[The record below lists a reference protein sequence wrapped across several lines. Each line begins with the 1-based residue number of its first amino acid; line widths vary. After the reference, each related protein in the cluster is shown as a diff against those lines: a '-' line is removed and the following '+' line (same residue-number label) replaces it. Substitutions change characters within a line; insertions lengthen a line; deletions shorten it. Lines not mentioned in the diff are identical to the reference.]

1 MINKYLFTHHT
12 LQLTLP
18 DHSMLSRDSHTVTA
32 ISLAPGLIEVTVF
45 GGCPQFDPG
54 LSLEKEPKLA
64 ATAILNFGK
73 LAMTFVSNFKQC
85 KLCVYPMYLK

>member
-1 MINKYLFTHHT
+1 MIIDNYYFTHCT

-18 DHSMLSRDSHTVTA
+18 DHDMVSRSRHSVTA

-45 GGCPQFDPG
+45 GGCPQYDPG
-54 LSLEKEPKLA
+54 RYADEETKLA

-73 LAMTFVSNFKQC
+73 LAMTFVSNFS
-85 KLCVYPMYLK
+85 YR